1 MSLVS
6 TLYRN
11 VFRRTSTMAV
21 VVLGVAF
28 AYERGAEVVSDY
40 VWDKRNQGVSLI

>member
-1 MSLVS
+1 MSLVT

-11 VFRRTSTMAV
+11 VFRRTSTMTAV
-21 VVLGVAF
+21 VLAVAF
-28 AYERGAEVVSDY
+28 VYERGTEVVSDY